1 MATVT
6 TRDVMRA
13 GGLIRRIEEYREATG
28 RQAWIK
34 STRVMQAI
42 VAYAR
47 ATRRDARK
55 AKGGH

>member
-34 STRVMQAI
+34 STRVMLVDLKRQA
-42 VAYAR
+42 ADR
-47 ATRRDARK
+47 
-55 AKGGH
+55 G